1 MFSNTELIID
11 NVQRLMTMES
21 LQAKIESEISSIKR
35 GLESGRE
42 EVTLMTVMMIM
53 MMMMMIV
60 IVMTVMTQVT
70 RRLTEVATTAGD
82 AGSEQ
87 NRLMDTFKQHFA
99 SLGRY
104 V

>member
-1 MFSNTELIID
+1 
-11 NVQRLMTMES
+11 MES

-42 EVTLMTVMMIM
+42 EVTLMM
-53 MMMMMIV
+53 MMMMMV

-82 AGSEQ
+82 AGTEQ
-87 NRLMDTFKQHFA
+87 SRVMDTFKQHFA

>member
-1 MFSNTELIID
+1 
-11 NVQRLMTMES
+11 MTMES

-42 EVTLMTVMMIM
+42 EVTLMTMMV
-53 MMMMMIV
+53 IV

-87 NRLMDTFKQHFA
+87 SRLMDTFKQHFA

>member
-1 MFSNTELIID
+1 
-11 NVQRLMTMES
+11 MTMES

-42 EVTLMTVMMIM
+42 EVILMIVMMM
-53 MMMMMIV
+53 

-82 AGSEQ
+82 AGTEQ
-87 NRLMDTFKQHFA
+87 SRVMDTFKQHFA

>member
-1 MFSNTELIID
+1 
-11 NVQRLMTMES
+11 MTMES
-21 LQAKIESEISSIKR
+21 LQAKIQSEISSIKR

-42 EVTLMTVMMIM
+42 EVTLMIM
-53 MMMMMIV
+53 MMMVIV

-87 NRLMDTFKQHFA
+87 SRLMDTFKQHFA

>member
-1 MFSNTELIID
+1 
-11 NVQRLMTMES
+11 MTMES

-42 EVTLMTVMMIM
+42 EVTLMT

-60 IVMTVMTQVT
+60 IVMPVMTQVT

-87 NRLMDTFKQHFA
+87 NRLMDTFKQHFT

>member
-1 MFSNTELIID
+1 
-11 NVQRLMTMES
+11 MES

-42 EVTLMTVMMIM
+42 EVTLMTTM
-53 MMMMMIV
+53 MM

-82 AGSEQ
+82 AGTEQ
-87 NRLMDTFKQHFA
+87 SRAMDTFKQHFA

>member
-1 MFSNTELIID
+1 
-11 NVQRLMTMES
+11 MES
-21 LQAKIESEISSIKR
+21 LQAKIQSEISSIKR
-35 GLESGRE
+35 GLESGQE
-42 EVTLMTVMMIM
+42 EVTLMIMMMMMIVM
-53 MMMMMIV
+53 TMMMMIV

-87 NRLMDTFKQHFA
+87 SRLMDTFKQHFA

>member
-1 MFSNTELIID
+1 
-11 NVQRLMTMES
+11 MTMES

-42 EVTLMTVMMIM
+42 EVTLMM
-53 MMMMMIV
+53 MMMM

-82 AGSEQ
+82 AGTEQ
-87 NRLMDTFKQHFA
+87 SRVMDTFKQHFA

>member
-1 MFSNTELIID
+1 
-11 NVQRLMTMES
+11 MES

-42 EVTLMTVMMIM
+42 EVTLMIVMMM
-53 MMMMMIV
+53 

-82 AGSEQ
+82 AGTEQ
-87 NRLMDTFKQHFA
+87 SRVMDTFKQHFA
-99 SLGRY
+99 SLG
-104 V
+104 

>member
-1 MFSNTELIID
+1 
-11 NVQRLMTMES
+11 MES

-42 EVTLMTVMMIM
+42 EVTLMM
-53 MMMMMIV
+53 MMMMMM

-82 AGSEQ
+82 AGTEQ
-87 NRLMDTFKQHFA
+87 SRVMDTFKQHFA

>member
-1 MFSNTELIID
+1 
-11 NVQRLMTMES
+11 MES

-42 EVTLMTVMMIM
+42 EVTLMTMMV
-53 MMMMMIV
+53 IV

-87 NRLMDTFKQHFA
+87 SRLMDTFKQHFA

>member
-1 MFSNTELIID
+1 
-11 NVQRLMTMES
+11 MTMES
-21 LQAKIESEISSIKR
+21 LQAKIQSEISSIKR

-42 EVTLMTVMMIM
+42 EVTLLI
-53 MMMMMIV
+53 MMMIV
-60 IVMTVMTQVT
+60 IVMPVMTQVT

-87 NRLMDTFKQHFA
+87 SRLMDTFKQHFA

>member
-1 MFSNTELIID
+1 
-11 NVQRLMTMES
+11 MTMES
-21 LQAKIESEISSIKR
+21 LQAKIQSEISSIKR

-42 EVTLMTVMMIM
+42 EVTLMTM
-53 MMMMMIV
+53 MMMV

-87 NRLMDTFKQHFA
+87 SRLMDTFKQHFA

>member
-1 MFSNTELIID
+1 
-11 NVQRLMTMES
+11 MES

-42 EVTLMTVMMIM
+42 EVTLMM
-53 MMMMMIV
+53 MMMVM

-82 AGSEQ
+82 AGTEQ
-87 NRLMDTFKQHFA
+87 SRVMDTFKQHFA

>member
-1 MFSNTELIID
+1 
-11 NVQRLMTMES
+11 MTMES

-42 EVTLMTVMMIM
+42 EVTLMTM
-53 MMMMMIV
+53 MMMV

-87 NRLMDTFKQHFA
+87 SRLMDTFKQHFA

>member
-1 MFSNTELIID
+1 
-11 NVQRLMTMES
+11 MES
-21 LQAKIESEISSIKR
+21 LQAKIQSEISSIKR

-42 EVTLMTVMMIM
+42 EVTLMTMMV
-53 MMMMMIV
+53 IV

-87 NRLMDTFKQHFA
+87 SRLMDTFKQHFA

>member
-1 MFSNTELIID
+1 
-11 NVQRLMTMES
+11 MTMES

-42 EVTLMTVMMIM
+42 EVTLMM
-53 MMMMMIV
+53 MMMVM

-82 AGSEQ
+82 AGTEQ
-87 NRLMDTFKQHFA
+87 SRVMDTFKQHFA

>member
-1 MFSNTELIID
+1 
-11 NVQRLMTMES
+11 MES

-42 EVTLMTVMMIM
+42 EVTLMIVM
-53 MMMMMIV
+53 MMMM
-60 IVMTVMTQVT
+60 VMTVMTQVT

-82 AGSEQ
+82 AGTEQ
-87 NRLMDTFKQHFA
+87 SRVMDTFKQHFA

>member
-1 MFSNTELIID
+1 
-11 NVQRLMTMES
+11 MTMES

-42 EVTLMTVMMIM
+42 EVTLMTMMV
-53 MMMMMIV
+53 IV
-60 IVMTVMTQVT
+60 IVMPVMTQVT

-87 NRLMDTFKQHFA
+87 SRLMDTFKQHFA

>member
-1 MFSNTELIID
+1 
-11 NVQRLMTMES
+11 MES

-42 EVTLMTVMMIM
+42 EVTLMIVM
-53 MMMMMIV
+53 MMM

-70 RRLTEVATTAGD
+70 RRLTEVVTTAGD

-99 SLGRY
+99 SLGK
-104 V
+104 

>member
-1 MFSNTELIID
+1 
-11 NVQRLMTMES
+11 MES
-21 LQAKIESEISSIKR
+21 LQAKIQSEISSIKR

-42 EVTLMTVMMIM
+42 EVTLMTMMV
-53 MMMMMIV
+53 IV

-70 RRLTEVATTAGD
+70 RRLTEVVTTAGD

-87 NRLMDTFKQHFA
+87 SRLMDTFKQHFA

>member
-1 MFSNTELIID
+1 
-11 NVQRLMTMES
+11 MES

-42 EVTLMTVMMIM
+42 EVTLMIVMMVM
-53 MMMMMIV
+53 M
-60 IVMTVMTQVT
+60 VMTVMTQVT

-82 AGSEQ
+82 AGTEQ
-87 NRLMDTFKQHFA
+87 SRVMDTFKQHFA

>member
-1 MFSNTELIID
+1 
-11 NVQRLMTMES
+11 MES

-42 EVTLMTVMMIM
+42 EVTLMM
-53 MMMMMIV
+53 MMMM

-82 AGSEQ
+82 AGTEQ
-87 NRLMDTFKQHFA
+87 SRVMDTFKQHFA

>member
-1 MFSNTELIID
+1 
-11 NVQRLMTMES
+11 MTMES

-42 EVTLMTVMMIM
+42 EVTLMT

-60 IVMTVMTQVT
+60 IVMPVMTQVT

-87 NRLMDTFKQHFA
+87 SRLMDTFKQHFA

>member
-1 MFSNTELIID
+1 
-11 NVQRLMTMES
+11 MTMES

-42 EVTLMTVMMIM
+42 EVTLMIVMMVM
-53 MMMMMIV
+53 M
-60 IVMTVMTQVT
+60 VMTVMTQVT

-82 AGSEQ
+82 AGTEQ
-87 NRLMDTFKQHFA
+87 SRVMDTFKQHFA

>member
-1 MFSNTELIID
+1 
-11 NVQRLMTMES
+11 MTMES

-42 EVTLMTVMMIM
+42 EVTLMTMMV
-53 MMMMMIV
+53 IV

-87 NRLMDTFKQHFA
+87 SRFMDTFKQHFA

-104 V
+104 M

>member
-1 MFSNTELIID
+1 
-11 NVQRLMTMES
+11 MTMES
-21 LQAKIESEISSIKR
+21 LQAKIQSEISSIKR

-42 EVTLMTVMMIM
+42 EVTLMIM
-53 MMMMMIV
+53 MMMVIV

-70 RRLTEVATTAGD
+70 RRLTEVVTTAGD

-87 NRLMDTFKQHFA
+87 SRLMDTFKQHFA

>member
-1 MFSNTELIID
+1 
-11 NVQRLMTMES
+11 MES
-21 LQAKIESEISSIKR
+21 LQAKIQSEISSIKR

-42 EVTLMTVMMIM
+42 EVTLMTTM
-53 MMMMMIV
+53 MMMM
-60 IVMTVMTQVT
+60 VMTVMTQVT

-87 NRLMDTFKQHFA
+87 SRLMDTFKQHFA

>member
-1 MFSNTELIID
+1 
-11 NVQRLMTMES
+11 MES

-42 EVTLMTVMMIM
+42 EVTLMM
-53 MMMMMIV
+53 MMMMM

-82 AGSEQ
+82 AGTEQ
-87 NRLMDTFKQHFA
+87 SRVMDTFKQHFA

>member
-1 MFSNTELIID
+1 
-11 NVQRLMTMES
+11 MTMES

-42 EVTLMTVMMIM
+42 EVTLMM
-53 MMMMMIV
+53 MMMMMMV
-60 IVMTVMTQVT
+60 MIVMTVMTQVT

-82 AGSEQ
+82 AGTEQ
-87 NRLMDTFKQHFA
+87 SRVMDTFKQHFA

>member
-1 MFSNTELIID
+1 
-11 NVQRLMTMES
+11 MES

-42 EVTLMTVMMIM
+42 EVTLMIVM
-53 MMMMMIV
+53 MMM

-87 NRLMDTFKQHFA
+87 SRLMDTFKQHFA

>member
-1 MFSNTELIID
+1 
-11 NVQRLMTMES
+11 MES

-42 EVTLMTVMMIM
+42 EVTLMM
-53 MMMMMIV
+53 MMMMMMMMM

-82 AGSEQ
+82 AGTEQ
-87 NRLMDTFKQHFA
+87 SRVMDTFKQHFA

>member
-1 MFSNTELIID
+1 
-11 NVQRLMTMES
+11 MES

-42 EVTLMTVMMIM
+42 EVTLMTMMV
-53 MMMMMIV
+53 IV

-87 NRLMDTFKQHFA
+87 SRLMDTFKQHFA
-99 SLGRY
+99 SLGTY

>member
-1 MFSNTELIID
+1 
-11 NVQRLMTMES
+11 MTMES

-42 EVTLMTVMMIM
+42 EVTLMTM
-53 MMMMMIV
+53 MMMV

-70 RRLTEVATTAGD
+70 RRLTEVVTTAGD

-87 NRLMDTFKQHFA
+87 SRLMDTFKQHFA

>member
-1 MFSNTELIID
+1 
-11 NVQRLMTMES
+11 MTMES

-42 EVTLMTVMMIM
+42 EVTLMMRM
-53 MMMMMIV
+53 MMM

-82 AGSEQ
+82 AGTEQ
-87 NRLMDTFKQHFA
+87 SRVMDTFKQHFA

>member
-1 MFSNTELIID
+1 
-11 NVQRLMTMES
+11 MTMES

-42 EVTLMTVMMIM
+42 EVTLMM
-53 MMMMMIV
+53 MMMM

-82 AGSEQ
+82 AGTEHS
-87 NRLMDTFKQHFA
+87 RVMDTFKQHFA